1 MDYHLFLENMGLFT
15 IAIEPQEMSI
25 SSLSDMA
32 SLQWSVILKSPTAW
46 DISRFGKADPTL
58 LELYGMLR
66 GVNDPPPN
74 GMLRG
79 VNDSPPIGAIMLPS
93 EQLPLPLRANVG
105 VKLLL
110 SFSCPRSYLE
120 YLEEK
125 RTVLLRQDL
134 QLMLSVRGV
143 LALESPTDAF
153 TAQMGHFISFQT
165 QEGGVQVRVPRS
177 HWTDSL
183 ASIGYPKRTVL
194 KLPSLDP
201 EKMVVETQEAVKHVN
216 EAYDLFLQERYREAV
231 QRCRQGRDA
240 LLDSQKTTW
249 SQTHLV
255 PAIGI
260 EKATMIDDCIKAFKH
275 LGDSA
280 SHGSNALEIDRDAA
294 EFIIRSFTLILSYI
308 DRKLK

>member
-1 MDYHLFLENMGLFT
+1 MDYGLFVENMGLFT
-15 IAIEPQEMSI
+15 MAIEPQEMSI

-32 SLQWSVILKSPTAW
+32 SLQWSVTLKSPTAW

-66 GVNDPPPN
+66 GVNDPPP
-74 GMLRG
+74 
-79 VNDSPPIGAIMLPS
+79 IGAILLPP
-93 EQLPLPLRANVG
+93 ERLPLPLRANVG

-125 RTVLLRQDL
+125 RTVLPRQDL

-143 LALESPTDAF
+143 LALESPPDAF

-165 QEGGVQVRVPRS
+165 QDGGVQVRVPRS
-177 HWTDSL
+177 HWTDGL

-194 KLPSLDP
+194 ELSSLDP

-231 QRCRQGRDA
+231 QRCRQVRDA
-240 LLDSQKTTW
+240 LLDPQKTTW

-255 PAIGI
+255 PVIGV

-280 SHGSNALEIDRDAA
+280 SHGSNTLEIDRDAA

-308 DRKLK
+308 DRKLR